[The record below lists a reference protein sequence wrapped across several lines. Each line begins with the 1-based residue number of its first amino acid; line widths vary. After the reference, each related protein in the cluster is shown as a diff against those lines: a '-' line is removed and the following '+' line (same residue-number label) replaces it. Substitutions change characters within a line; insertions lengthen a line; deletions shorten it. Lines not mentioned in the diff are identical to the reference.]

1 MGIQCGGFCSDCQA
15 NNSSPI
21 EAMKITFCSQI
32 KTTGSAI
39 TKAKSRNSDRSPPSI
54 KQSHIAKRLESSSG
68 FKDGKENGTNVVEGK
83 RQRKPAAP
91 PALTPETVEIM
102 AKPKL
107 TNLAGNSKTEEE
119 IRDESEERP
128 DDIVNNAAVFKN
140 SVKSNGIKKSPP
152 HNHSAPPTIESKPAI
167 PAGGVSR
174 KRKLS

>member
-1 MGIQCGGFCSDCQA
+1 MKSDFTNFC
-15 NNSSPI
+15 
-21 EAMKITFCSQI
+21 TFF
-32 KTTGSAI
+32 K
-39 TKAKSRNSDRSPPSI
+39 
-54 KQSHIAKRLESSSG
+54 G

-119 IRDESEERP
+119 IRDESEEQP

-140 SVKSNGIKKSPP
+140 SVKSNAIKKSPP
-152 HNHSAPPTIESKPAI
+152 HSELKF
-167 PAGGVSR
+167 
-174 KRKLS
+174 